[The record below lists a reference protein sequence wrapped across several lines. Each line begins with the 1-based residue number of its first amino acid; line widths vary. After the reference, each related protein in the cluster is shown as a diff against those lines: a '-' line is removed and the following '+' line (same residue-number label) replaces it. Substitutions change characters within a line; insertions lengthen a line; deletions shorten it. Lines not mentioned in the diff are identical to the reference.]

1 MKYTEREIRAQIA
14 SAEYLLPNREQLL
27 DLLRERKFI
36 PMQVERQSYADF
48 IAGNLNDF
56 LRFLKAGSVR
66 HVMFTYLY
74 YTESEL
80 EEMFRLE
87 DRDKALFRDYRC
99 SDMRRR
105 SAYSDGGYRNS
116 SGTDYAYYLRYS
128 QFIQN
133 HINLDQPKELR
144 LYALV
149 QGRVIAC
156 QLGDAWLE
164 RMHFVTRSALR
175 QYAMEQNLGKG
186 CLEFGFYA

>member
-14 SAEYLLPNREQLL
+14 SAEYFLPHREQLL
-27 DLLRERKFI
+27 DVLRERKFI

-56 LRFLKAGSVR
+56 LRFLKAGNVR

-74 YTESEL
+74 YTEPEL

-87 DRDKALFRDYRC
+87 DRDKALFRDYRA
-99 SDMRRR
+99 SEP
-105 SAYSDGGYRNS
+105 SGYQSVRNS
-116 SGTDYAYYLRYS
+116 SFRNSAGTDYASYLRYS
-128 QFIQN
+128 QFIQRQ
-133 HINLDQPKELR
+133 INLDQPKELR

-164 RMHFVTRSALR
+164 RMHFVTRAVLR

-186 CLEFGFYA
+186 CLAFGFYA